1 MAAGT
6 NRRLHCDGAGVP
18 DRVYRQPVAGLER
31 MGLQRPAGQR
41 PGADMPT
48 VLSALAA
55 GIPGR
60 DYAGRLAAVLVVWG
74 GTATLQISIEG
85 MVLYVIETEFVERLT
100 KVEERSKSNTHQIN
114 DLKPVIEEIH
124 TMSKTMVEL
133 IGEVKHTNENVSELK
148 DKVDI
153 LEKEPGKQWTATKR
167 TFFTAMTS
175 SIGTAVAAGILYLI
189 SKGGF

>member
-1 MAAGT
+1 M
-6 NRRLHCDGAGVP
+6 
-18 DRVYRQPVAGLER
+18 
-31 MGLQRPAGQR
+31 
-41 PGADMPT
+41 
-48 VLSALAA
+48 
-55 GIPGR
+55 
-60 DYAGRLAAVLVVWG
+60 VWG

-100 KVEERSKSNTHQIN
+100 KVEERSKSNTLQIN